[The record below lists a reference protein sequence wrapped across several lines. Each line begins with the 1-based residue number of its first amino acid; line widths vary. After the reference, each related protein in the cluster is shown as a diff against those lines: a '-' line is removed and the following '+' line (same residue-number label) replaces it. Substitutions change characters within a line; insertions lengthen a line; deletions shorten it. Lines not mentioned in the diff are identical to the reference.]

1 MSNIFGILNMAGHA
15 LLTHQQAINITGNN
29 IANVNTPGYSRQRL
43 ILSPRV
49 MPDAALGLIGNGV
62 NAEGIERIYN
72 RFVGVQINN
81 ESQSLGRW
89 EAQRQI
95 LETIEV
101 VFNESQ
107 GGGLSEAMNEFWN
120 AWQDLG
126 LNPRGQNERQI
137 LITKGEI
144 LATAFKQKHADLTS
158 AQREIDA
165 NIKGAVQEINKMLA
179 DIADLNQKIVEY
191 EATGSTANEFR
202 DQREMVL
209 KELSELIDMSSFED
223 ANGAVKVT
231 LSSGRTL
238 VEGNQA
244 RSLSTQV
251 NPATGLLD
259 VLWIDINGNPVDIT
273 NSIAGGKLQGWL
285 EVRDVT
291 IEDYLTRLNDL
302 AATLM
307 QEVNALHSTGFGLDG
322 STGYDFF
329 TGTDA
334 SDIEVNIDLVNDV
347 NLIAAADTLAGVPG
361 ESRNAIE
368 IADLKNALTMNG
380 GAETFDDYYSR
391 LVGNVGSEINKVAG
405 YYQHQADMV
414 MQLENYRESVSGV
427 NLDEEMINLVKFQ
440 SAYDAS
446 AKMISATDELLQT
459 VLNMV

>member
-1 MSNIFGILNMAGHA
+1 MAGNA
-15 LLTHQQAINITGNN
+15 LLTHQQAMNVTGNN

-43 ILSPRV
+43 ILSPR
-49 MPDAALGLIGNGV
+49 MISNSALGLIGNGV
-62 NAEGIERIYN
+62 DGQGVERIYD

-81 ESQSLGRW
+81 ESQNLGRW
-89 EAQRQI
+89 EAQKQV
-95 LETIEV
+95 LEGIEV
-101 VFNESQ
+101 VFNESL
-107 GGGLSEAMNEFWN
+107 GAGLSEAMSEFWN

-126 LNPRGQNERQI
+126 VSPRGQNERQV

-144 LATAFKQKHADLTS
+144 LATAFRQKHVDLTS

-165 NIKGAVQEINKMLA
+165 NIKGAVQEINRMLE
-179 DIADLNQKIVEY
+179 DIADLNQKIIES

-202 DQREMVL
+202 DQRELVL

-223 ANGAVKVT
+223 ANGAIKVT
-231 LSSGRTL
+231 LNSGRTL
-238 VEGNQA
+238 VEGIHP

-259 VLWIDINGNPVDIT
+259 VLWVDINGGTVDIT
-273 NSIAGGKLQGWL
+273 NDIAGGKLQGWR

-291 IEDYLTRLNDL
+291 IGDYLTRLNDL

-307 QEVNALHSTGFGLDG
+307 QEVNALHSTGFGLDE

-334 SDIEVNIDLVNDV
+334 SDIEVTIDLVNDV
-347 NLIAAADTLAGVPG
+347 NLIAASDTLGGVPG
-361 ESRNAIE
+361 NSHNAIE
-368 IADLKNALTMNG
+368 IAELQNALAMNG
-380 GAETFDDYYSR
+380 GAETFDDYYNR
-391 LVGNVGSEINKVAG
+391 MVGDVGSEINKVGG

-414 MQLENYRESVSGV
+414 TQLENYRESISGV
-427 NLDEEMINLVKFQ
+427 NLDEEMVNLIKFQ

-446 AKMISATDELLQT
+446 AKMITATDELLQT
-459 VLNMV
+459 VLSMV